1 MMRHS
6 RCLRS
11 LHLIVLVFVSQGGT
25 ISAATAAAPANA
37 ATTEDLPPRSGEH
50 RPQPSAA
57 PSLAEL
63 QALQRVMHARLEEY
77 QSYLVRIETLG
88 GAQPPAAVGADDD
101 GDDGQRPGPRRRS
114 NPFRDNPGSGF
125 VLADGPTTGVVYR
138 SDGYL
143 LTSSF
148 NFVREPQLI
157 TVTLPDQRRVAARL
171 VGRDQVRKLALL
183 KVDVD
188 GLPVPPWV
196 DPAEVRVGQTVFAL
210 GLGYGNEIADGPA
223 VSMGIISARHRMKR
237 LALQT
242 DAKLSP
248 ANYGGP
254 LVGSRRTHRGH
265 LRADG
270 PATRRTRGHRDV
282 RRGGGLLLAASG
294 GGGRIAADLITGK
307 SFYRGWLGVS
317 LNTESPNAVLLSQ
330 IARPSPAALAGLLQG
345 DRIIGVN
352 GTPITNFGQFM
363 RETYLIPAGEDVR
376 LRIARPIRGAGDSA
390 AGTSSATDVPPG
402 QDAGSDSEAA
412 PDGSSPDRAGKPVQ
426 YEEFEVVV
434 TLGSKYRVGIVASGA
449 SSVRPLRAVPGRGR
463 RAGAGVEPADC
474 KDTRGTADTK
484 TSPSTF
490 AMNGLEDATEY
501 VGAVSI
507 GRCLIQGERRRPSP
521 DELDETLQTHEAAAD
536 RNALTSD
543 ARRTPPTP
551 PPHRCRPGGCGPSP

>member
-254 LVGSRRTHRGH
+254 LVDLEGRIVGICVPMAQRPGE
-265 LRADG
+265 
-270 PATRRTRGHRDV
+270 
-282 RRGGGLLLAASG
+282 LAGIEMYDAG
-294 GGGRIAADLITGK
+294 VGFCLPRPVVEEIAADLITGK

-434 TLGSKYRVGIVASGA
+434 TLARNTGLGSLPVGPAPFDP
-449 SSVRPLRAVPGRGR
+449 SVPYP
-463 RAGAGVEPADC
+463 VE
-474 KDTRGTADTK
+474 
-484 TSPSTF
+484 
-490 AMNGLEDATEY
+490 EDEP
-501 VGAVSI
+501 
-507 GRCLIQGERRRPSP
+507 EP
-521 DELDETLQTHEAAAD
+521 E
-536 RNALTSD
+536 
-543 ARRTPPTP
+543 
-551 PPHRCRPGGCGPSP
+551 